1 MCRIRFLQAMPVCA
15 GMSASPVATTARC
28 ASRYIRTELAVSVHI
43 PDLASSKVVLPT
55 KLMPVP
61 LPKRTF
67 LVDKPCLGGVRAAAS
82 KSFAITNCLI
92 FNHNCAGGNAC
103 RLVQNDVDC

>member
-1 MCRIRFLQAMPVCA
+1 MEESESWHEDLMAWEHFQ
-15 GMSASPVATTARC
+15 
-28 ASRYIRTELAVSVHI
+28 EQ
-43 PDLASSKVVLPT
+43 LASSKVVLST

-82 KSFAITNCLI
+82 KSFAIINCLI
-92 FNHNCAGGNAC
+92 FSQNCAGECLQASAKRC
-103 RLVQNDVDC
+103 